1 MAVIPRMVQSPKHS
15 PVQKLPVR
23 TTPVPSKTSNT
34 KGVVKKATMAKEEP
48 KLETVNLENF
58 YYGVYDENKLKLNAM
73 EVEFKVKV
81 IYFENYIFV

>member
-1 MAVIPRMVQSPKHS
+1 MVNSKLS

-48 KLETVNLENF
+48 KLETVNLENY
-58 YYGVYDENKLKLNAM
+58 YYGVYDENKPKQNAM
-73 EVEFKVKV
+73 EVAFKVKV
-81 IYFENYIFV
+81 IYLLNNIVA